1 MNDTYRTT
9 ETEINPINKLQS
21 YNSLLHH
28 SDVSMTEMRKQ
39 QLKAETK
46 EYHTNLNVNMPGKV
60 MIFSNFFFVKRM
72 LNLVRRVSIDMKEKR
87 EMVLRDVENQE
98 IRENIKKGFL
108 YLEEVKKDIAEKAE
122 EIRVKK
128 LKRDQIKRQEI
139 SKEYSSL
146 DISVKI
152 ESPSI
157 IIDEYLLGEPILNP
171 KMPCYFLI
179 DMGKWS
185 FKNQIVEADVEPLS

>member
-1 MNDTYRTT
+1 
-9 ETEINPINKLQS
+9 
-21 YNSLLHH
+21 
-28 SDVSMTEMRKQ
+28 
-39 QLKAETK
+39 
-46 EYHTNLNVNMPGKV
+46 MPGKV

-72 LNLVRRVSIDMKEKR
+72 LNLVRRLSIDMKEKR
-87 EMVLRDVENQE
+87 EMVLRDVENHE

-108 YLEEVKKDIAEKAE
+108 YLEEVKKNAAEKME

-146 DISVKI
+146 DLSVKI

-157 IIDEYLLGEPILNP
+157 IIDEYLLGEPVLNP

-185 FKNQIVEADVEPLS
+185 FKNHIYEADVEPLSENLEKCRENFDNTQDKETYEDLDKEPKKSQRDI